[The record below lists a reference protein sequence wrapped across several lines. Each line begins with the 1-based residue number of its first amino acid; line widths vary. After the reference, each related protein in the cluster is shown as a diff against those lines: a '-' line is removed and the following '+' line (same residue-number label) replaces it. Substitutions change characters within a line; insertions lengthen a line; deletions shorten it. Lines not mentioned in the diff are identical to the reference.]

1 MPTATWLVEGEGMQY
16 KLSLTSLN
24 QSMAILRAPLNP
36 PFPLFRELAAVALQ
50 CTVASTSS

>member
-16 KLSLTSLN
+16 KLFLTSLN
-24 QSMAILRAPLNP
+24 ESIAVLRTPSNP